1 METQQATPAL
11 LERLKLLT
19 GNNAGDDFTFILQQ
33 PQKVSDDLHSLTL
46 NHILELLPLSM
57 TAHMVFIVKIVTE
70 VKNIFSVE
78 FGSEVVNEVTV

>member
-1 METQQATPAL
+1 METQQATPAP

-19 GNNAGDDFTFILQQ
+19 GNNVGDDFTFILQQ
-33 PQKVSDDLHSLTL
+33 PQRWVMISNSLTL

-70 VKNIFSVE
+70 VKNIFLVE
-78 FGSEVVNEVTV
+78 FGSEVVNNVTV